1 MIGMGNGYRLDPP
14 IHVPSGVTI
23 DCVQI
28 SEEGEIFVFIPGR
41 NVKTQIG
48 QFELTTFTNS
58 TSLKHL
64 GRSLYQET
72 DQSDAPIE
80 GKPGE
85 NATGK
90 VISGYLEGSNVS
102 IEQEKLRLKKL
113 RQWRKAMVR
122 AVEERD

>member
-1 MIGMGNGYRLDPP
+1 MIGMGSGYRLDPP
-14 IHVPSGVTI
+14 ITLPRGVTS

-28 SEEGEIFVFIPGR
+28 SEEGEIFVRIPGR

-48 QFELTTFTNS
+48 QFQLTTFANS
-58 TSLKHL
+58 TGLKHL
-64 GRSLYQET
+64 GGSLYQET

-102 IEQEKLRLKKL
+102 IEQESC
-113 RQWRKAMVR
+113 V
-122 AVEERD
+122 